1 MNMRRSILVSVF
13 VIALSAIVTYRET
26 TKVGQEL
33 IAEARAR
40 AARNH
45 KFLIVEFGAEWC
57 SDCAQLSKSLKDER
71 RRDLFQREF
80 ELLYVDVGEFNRNL
94 DIAKS
99 LGIDVTEAI
108 PTAVFFPPMAW
119 AQDSIAMLSNT
130 SPWPVRAAPSTPR
143 VSLRIMK
150 PGIASINWAIRKF
163 SFPCGSTRPV
173 PSPRANIFLEGRS
186 ARSRSGRAGLRVF
199 RCKDGSTMAGR

>member
-45 KFLIVEFGAEWC
+45 KFLMVEFGAEWC

-108 PTAVFFPPMAW
+108 PTAVFFPPNSD
-119 AQDSIAMLSNT
+119 Q
-130 SPWPVRAAPSTPR
+130 PVIKRGTNPILAF
-143 VSLRIMK
+143 V
-150 PGIASINWAIRKF
+150 
-163 SFPCGSTRPV
+163 
-173 PSPRANIFLEGRS
+173 
-186 ARSRSGRAGLRVF
+186 
-199 RCKDGSTMAGR
+199 DGF